1 MKLNVRMK
9 GVCLGASMAFL
20 LLAAGT
26 SAAQTL
32 ISCPG
37 PVQPT
42 DCVVTLG
49 LPPSAL
55 PGAVGT
61 VTPSCSSGPFSVAV
75 GPHALPGPWSGAC
88 IRVDVT
94 TQTDILVETTYGA
107 PASGWTFHVA
117 DSFTNNGFGGDAA
130 TQEND
135 SEAQVLGKTLTVFA
149 NDKGSS
155 NPIYQVV
162 FPTLGTNQK
171 VCYKISDQFIGWRK
185 GTPPWFGSSST
196 LNSPV
201 NELFAFSG
209 QTDDEDGL
217 GVADNFVWICGNRV
231 MDGGSPGAGGR
242 VGSGLKQMRIR

>member
-9 GVCLGASMAFL
+9 GVCLGAAMAFL

-26 SAAQTL
+26 SAAQTQV
-32 ISCPG
+32 SCPT
-37 PVQPT
+37 PVQAA

-49 LPPSAL
+49 N
-55 PGAVGT
+55 VGT

-75 GPHALPGPWSGAC
+75 GPVPLPGPWSAAC

-135 SEAQVLGKTLTVFA
+135 SEAQVLGKTLTVYA
-149 NDKGSS
+149 NQKGSS

-162 FPTLGTNQK
+162 FPTLGGGN
-171 VCYKISDQFIGWRK
+171 VCYKISDQFIGWKR
-185 GTPPWFGSSST
+185 GVWYGSSST
-196 LNSPV
+196 LTSPP
-201 NELFAFSG
+201 NQSELELFAFLN
-209 QTDDEDGL
+209 QTDIEDPSGF
-217 GVADNFVWICGNRV
+217 ADNFVWICGNRV

-242 VGSGLKQMRIR
+242 VGSGLSKMRIRALP